1 MRHLSAVTVEAS
13 FPAPASPRWHEVAGV
28 SAVQVTGHHLTCQ
41 VHGPIDDLLT
51 VLAAGHPETL
61 LSREPS
67 LEELFLSI
75 YGEQEH
81 VNNGARH
88 D

>member
-1 MRHLSAVTVEAS
+1 M
-13 FPAPASPRWHEVAGV
+13 
-28 SAVQVTGHHLTCQ
+28 
-41 VHGPIDDLLT
+41 
-51 VLAAGHPETL
+51 LAAAHPGTL

-81 VNNGARH
+81 MNDGANGG
-88 D
+88 